1 MGCGGVGWGGVGGQI
16 CVDVGV
22 VRCHFCSV
30 VRCPTRCLALAQLES
45 GPGSGSGSGL
55 TGAAA
60 SAAGGSASASATGA
74 AASASALALDLGGAA
89 ATYGG
94 ASTYAASAAWTA
106 DAGADELDDEE
117 YAPHV
122 CGRHM
127 GHSIATVPFGLLA
140 GRSSGGRIGGCIG
153 RAFGGISA
161 AAMSA

>member
-1 MGCGGVGWGGVGGQI
+1 MWVL
-16 CVDVGV
+16 
-22 VRCHFCSV
+22 SV
-30 VRCPTRCLALAQLES
+30 AIFAQLTRCLALAQLES

-60 SAAGGSASASATGA
+60 SAAGGSASASA
-74 AASASALALDLGGAA
+74 SAPALDLGGAA
-89 ATYGG
+89 ATYG